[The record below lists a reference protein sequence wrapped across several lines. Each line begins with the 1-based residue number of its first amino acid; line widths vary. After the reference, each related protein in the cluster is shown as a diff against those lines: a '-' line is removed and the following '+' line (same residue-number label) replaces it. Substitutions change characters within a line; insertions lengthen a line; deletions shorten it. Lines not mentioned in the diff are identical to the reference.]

1 MKKINILK
9 AVLAGIIF
17 FGFFIFFTPFLQAQI
32 QCDPDTWR
40 TPDGRVCIPSPL
52 QTTNLAELI
61 ERIVLFIFW
70 LGIILVPLL
79 VILGAFY
86 ITVSG
91 GEPQKLSLGKKMII
105 YSLIG
110 LVFILMVRGIVSLT
124 FAVLGLR

>member
-1 MKKINILK
+1 MNNILK
-9 AVLAGIIF
+9 TILAGLIF
-17 FGFFIFFTPFLQAQI
+17 LCLFIFFIPSLQAQT

-61 ERIVLFIFW
+61 ERIVLIIFW

-91 GEPQKLSLGKKMII
+91 GDPQKLSLGKKMII
-105 YSLIG
+105 YALIG
-110 LVFILMVRGIVSLT
+110 LVFILMVRAIVSLT

>member
-1 MKKINILK
+1 MNNFFKTI
-9 AVLAGIIF
+9 LAGLIF
-17 FGFFIFFTPFLQAQI
+17 LCFFIFFIPSLQAQT
-32 QCDPDTWR
+32 QCDPNTWR
-40 TPDGRVCIPSPL
+40 TSDGRVCIPSPL

-61 ERIVLFIFW
+61 ERIVLIIFW

-91 GEPQKLSLGKKMII
+91 GDPQKLSLGKKMIM
-105 YSLIG
+105 YALIG
-110 LVFILMVRGIVSLT
+110 LVFILMVSAIVSLT